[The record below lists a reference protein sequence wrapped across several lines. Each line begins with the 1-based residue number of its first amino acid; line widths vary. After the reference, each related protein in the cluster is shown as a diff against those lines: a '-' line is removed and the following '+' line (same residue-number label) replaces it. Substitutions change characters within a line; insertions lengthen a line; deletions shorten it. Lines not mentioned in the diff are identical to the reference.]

1 MFQKRGVM
9 FRNVRFFFAMCVH
22 YALVRGGSNG

>member
-1 MFQKRGVM
+1 M
-9 FRNVRFFFAMCVH
+9 FRNVRFFSAMCVH

>member
-1 MFQKRGVM
+1 M